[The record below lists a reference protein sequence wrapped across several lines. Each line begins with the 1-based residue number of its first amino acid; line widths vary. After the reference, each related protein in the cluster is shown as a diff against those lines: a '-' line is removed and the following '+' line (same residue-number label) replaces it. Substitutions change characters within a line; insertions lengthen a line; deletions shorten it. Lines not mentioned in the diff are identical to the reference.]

1 VRVFGKM
8 GPQFRPAGT
17 VSVRL
22 MVPVNPF
29 RGFTDIVDVAGILAS
44 TGPGEPATTPKSV
57 TVTVAA
63 VEWDGVP
70 LAPVMV
76 KV

>member
-1 VRVFGKM
+1 MFGEI

-17 VSVRL
+17 ESVRL

-44 TGPGEPATTPKSV
+44 TGPGEPATIPKSV
-57 TVTVAA
+57 TVTVAVA
-63 VEWDGVP
+63 EWDGVP

>member
-1 VRVFGKM
+1 
-8 GPQFRPAGT
+8 
-17 VSVRL
+17 

-29 RGFTDIVDVAGILAS
+29 RGFTDIADVAGILAS
-44 TGPGEPATTPKSV
+44 TGPGELATIPKSV
-57 TVTVAA
+57 TVTVAVA
-63 VEWDGVP
+63 EWDGVP